1 VVISKNRVSIGLDGL
16 KSNLDLI
23 SKFGLLIYWSMLG
36 VIWFVLV
43 NALIKRNRD
52 SLALFLS
59 LLIPVFIVFF
69 VRDSSRVIQLTSFLT
84 IAVGLLSNK
93 KILEE
98 ISIKQTKLILMFW
111 LLIPWVWVWQRVFG
125 SSTLFTIKYVI
136 SRLFSSDLAPWT
148 TNISMWPFS

>member
-1 VVISKNRVSIGLDGL
+1 MI
-16 KSNLDLI
+16 
-23 SKFGLLIYWSMLG
+23 
-36 VIWFVLV
+36 

-52 SLALFLS
+52 SLALFVS

-93 KILEE
+93 KILGE
-98 ISIKQTKLILMFW
+98 ISIKQTKLILIFW

-125 SSTLFTIKYVI
+125 SNTLFTIKYVI
-136 SRLFSSDLAPWT
+136 SRLFSSDVAPWT
-148 TNISMWPFS
+148 GNISMWPFS